1 MRPLL
6 LVLLLACTAAPEVE
20 APVEVAEDR
29 AELLTDVQHL
39 MGEAAAMH
47 AAGRL
52 PEAAA
57 AWDRGY
63 GLWQRHLAGPLR
75 TADAAATVSL
85 EYELGRLRVELHTAR
100 GRPKAVAA
108 RADRLLEARRPEL
121 VAAAAVP
128 PPATSAVPTP

>member
-6 LVLLLACTAAPEVE
+6 LSLLLACTPTPEVQ
-20 APVEVAEDR
+20 APVEAQEDR

-63 GLWQRHLAGPLR
+63 GLWQRHLASPLR
-75 TADAAATVSL
+75 TADAAATLSL
-85 EYELGRLRVELHTAR
+85 EYELGRLRVELRSTR

-108 RADRLLEARRPEL
+108 RADRLLEARRAEL
-121 VAAAAVP
+121 VAAAVP
-128 PPATSAVPTP
+128 PPPATPAVPTP